1 MSLYC
6 KAPDQN
12 GNRPREFVT
21 TANNLIITKYF
32 FVQDIFSNMQQTF
45 ECNGCST
52 FPINDF

>member
-6 KAPDQN
+6 KASDQN
-12 GNRPREFVT
+12 ENRPREFVT